1 MVEEYGKLTEKCAAL
16 GRMVA
21 NTPTRNAADAK
32 DMARAAVLLREAA
45 RILRDNEAAARRG
58 QDLSAMAYGVCWDLR
73 AVDARLRLCRDI
85 VVRVRERSCLR
96 RKGVTPDN
104 LEAEQICIS
113 E

>member
-1 MVEEYGKLTEKCAAL
+1 MEIHGKLSERCATL
-16 GRMVA
+16 GRMVR
-21 NTPTRNAADAK
+21 NTPTRDAADAR
-32 DMARAAVLLREAA
+32 DMARAAVLLREAT
-45 RILRDNEAAARRG
+45 RILRDNESAARRG

-104 LEAEQICIS
+104 LEAEQICIL